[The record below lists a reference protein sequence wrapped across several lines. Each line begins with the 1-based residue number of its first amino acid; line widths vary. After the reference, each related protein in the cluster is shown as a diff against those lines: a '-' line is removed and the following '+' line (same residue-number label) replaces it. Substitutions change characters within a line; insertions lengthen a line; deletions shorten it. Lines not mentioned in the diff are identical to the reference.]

1 MSKSLADMDG
11 GRRKTTRMEVDETVG
26 HAYGIDSGRGLRAQT
41 PGPYHSQGTSLS
53 LALSRI
59 ERGTF

>member
-26 HAYGIDSGRGLRAQT
+26 HAYGIDSGRGLREPRPLGLTIAKA
-41 PGPYHSQGTSLS
+41 H
-53 LALSRI
+53 R
-59 ERGTF
+59 